1 MNRTKKFLYN
11 SMSTAFFQAMVM
23 IAGFITPRFM
33 LVHYGSE
40 INGLVSSINQFIT
53 YFNLVE
59 AGLGSAAVY
68 SLYKPIADGDHKR
81 INSIISAAKHFY
93 YVSGGIFAVMVL
105 GLSIVYP
112 SFAKVENMPYVMISA
127 LVIVLSSKS
136 FLDFFTLAKYRVIL
150 TADQK
155 TYVISLAA
163 SVHIILNT
171 VVIVIFSMLNVN
183 VLLLYTI
190 AVIPLIVRTI
200 ILEVYVKKN
209 YKYLNYNEEP
219 DNSALDKRW
228 DALFLQIVQAVQ
240 VGAPTVIATIF
251 TSLKLVSVYSI
262 FNMVMNGINSLLN
275 IFQNGLSASFG
286 DLIARKEDV
295 KLRKAYDE
303 FEYAYYHLIFI
314 IYTVGAVM
322 LQMFVNIYTSKV
334 TDVNYNQ
341 PILAI
346 LFVINGLLYNLK
358 TPQGML
364 VIAAGLYKETKW
376 QSLTQALIAVIL
388 GLILA
393 IPFGLYGIMTAL
405 ALSNLYRVIDLVFFI
420 PKYVL
425 KRKISLTVNRII
437 RLLILALI
445 CYVPSIFIKINVDNF
460 LKWGLYAAVYCIFVL
475 AVMVV
480 ESIIFERVCLK
491 SLFARIKGI
500 ICKKK

>member
-68 SLYKPIADGDHKR
+68 SLYKPLADGDHKR

-93 YVSGGIFAVMVL
+93 YISGGIFAVMIV
-105 GLSIVYP
+105 GLAAVYP
-112 SFAKVENMPYVMISA
+112 SFAKVRNLPYVVISA

-155 TYVISLAA
+155 TYVISLASSA
-163 SVHIILNT
+163 HIVLNT
-171 VVIVIFSMLNVN
+171 LVIVVLSTFNVN
-183 VLLLYTI
+183 VLLLYTVAI
-190 AVIPLIVRTI
+190 IPLLVRTI
-200 ILEVYVKKN
+200 ILDAYVKKN

-240 VGAPTVIATIF
+240 VGAPTVIATVF

-286 DLIARKEDV
+286 DLIARKEQE
-295 KLRKAYDE
+295 KLRKAYNE
-303 FEYAYYHLIFI
+303 FEYAYYHLIFL

-322 LQMFVNIYTSKV
+322 LQIFVNIYTSKV

-341 PILAI
+341 PILAL
-346 LFVINGLLYNLK
+346 LFVLNGLLYNLK

-388 GLILA
+388 GIILA
-393 IPFGLYGIMTAL
+393 IPFGLYGIMIAL
-405 ALSNLYRVIDLVFFI
+405 AASNLYRVIDLIIFI
-420 PKYVL
+420 PKYVT
-425 KRKISLTVNRII
+425 KMKIRSTVIRIT
-437 RLLILALI
+437 RLLILAII
-445 CYVPSIFIKINVDNF
+445 CYVPSFFIKISVNNF
-460 LKWGLYAAVYCIFVL
+460 FMWALYAAGYSVLGVAVL
-475 AVMVV
+475 AA
-480 ESIIFERVCLK
+480 ESMIFEKDCLK
-491 SLFARIKGI
+491 ALIGRIKGI
-500 ICKKK
+500 VRKTK